1 MDKKIAQVMVIHIA
15 VVSILIYG
23 FLYLHHNS
31 SKLCRESWMLRD
43 RANRINLALEAY
55 LEPILRGAE
64 VAASQDF
71 LIDWLKNEG
80 DRTTLDKYLSTQ
92 IELIGCE
99 AIDLASVE
107 SEIVYQSAGTTV
119 RMEKG
124 NERDLWFYDFME
136 SETDRSNEFFYDSLE
151 GILYLYH
158 NIKLYE
164 TSHQIVGVMGILIRY
179 DQVSELLSLFSDE
192 GIEAYFTDKSGE
204 IIIHSDQR
212 QIGNVA
218 IYDYYG
224 LLQRAKELGGSTEM
238 IESGSNDGDSSIFY
252 FESLNSY
259 LVVEQ
264 NISSLRRW
272 FQGTYAL
279 LPIIILSLIVVNAFL
294 YLALRKFSG
303 RHKEESAE

>member
-1 MDKKIAQVMVIHIA
+1 
-15 VVSILIYG
+15 
-23 FLYLHHNS
+23 
-31 SKLCRESWMLRD
+31 MLRD
-43 RANRINLALEAY
+43 RADRINLALEAY

-71 LIDWLKNEG
+71 LIDWLKNKS

-107 SEIVYQSAGTTV
+107 SKIVYQSAGTTV
-119 RMEKG
+119 RMEQG

-158 NIKLYE
+158 NIKLYDA
-164 TSHQIVGVMGILIRY
+164 SHQVMGVMGILIRY
-179 DQVSELLSLFSDE
+179 DQVSEILSLFSDE

-224 LLQRAKELGGSTEM
+224 LLQRAEELGGSTRM
-238 IESGSNDGDSSIFY
+238 IESGSTDGDSSISY
-252 FESLNSY
+252 FEALDSY

-272 FQGTYAL
+272 FQSTYAL
-279 LPIIILSLIVVNAFL
+279 LPLIILSLIVVNAFL
-294 YLALRKFSG
+294 YLVLRQFSG